1 MSGTAQLMLLATFL
15 PVLGGLGLL
24 FVPNE
29 KREIFQK
36 ATVAIMV
43 ASFLLSVPLWFQYDR
58 GSDAVQFAYAC
69 DWMPSLGVKFSV
81 GMDGISLLLWLLTTF
96 TGPIAALCS
105 WGNIEER
112 WKEYY
117 IWLLVLQTSM
127 LGVFITQDMFVFYIF
142 WEVMLVPMYFL
153 IGIWGGPQKLYA
165 AIKLFLYTLSGSV
178 LMLVAIFAIY
188 FLQHKATGQYDFS
201 LASFQ
206 SAQTV
211 QLIAS
216 QTKTFQ
222 ILLTLAFFL
231 AFAIKVPMFPFHTW
245 LPDAHVQAP
254 TAGSVILAGILLK
267 MGTYGFVR
275 FLLPI
280 VPDGTKE
287 LMPWFLAL
295 ALIGVVYGALVA
307 MIQKDMKKL
316 VAYSSV
322 SHLGLCMLGIF
333 ALNPWGLKGAMFQ
346 MLNHGISTPGLFLV
360 VGIVYERRHTRMI
373 ADYGGLSKTMPIY
386 ATIFMLMTM
395 SSIGLPLLNG
405 FIGEATILMGTFQT
419 WPWVAVMATSGIILG
434 AAYMLWMFQRVMF
447 GPISEVNTKMED
459 LNFREIAYFT
469 PLIIAAVW
477 IGLYP
482 KPIMDIMDKPVAKLV
497 QQVQPDFYK
506 AETLAAKQAEAAKVG
521 MHGMEAQEASEA
533 REHGAMPEEHAAELK
548 AETPAVHATP
558 RGGH

>member
-1 MSGTAQLMLLATFL
+1 MSMSSSALLMLLATFL
-15 PVLGGLGLL
+15 PLLGGLVLL

-36 ATVAIMV
+36 GAVAIMV

-58 GSDAVQFAYAC
+58 GSDAVQFAYSVS
-69 DWMPSLGVKFSV
+69 WMPSLGVKFNV

-117 IWLLVLQTSM
+117 IWMLVLQTSL
-127 LGVFITQDMFVFYIF
+127 LGVFIAQDMLLFYIF

-178 LMLVAIFAIY
+178 LMMVAIFAIY
-188 FLQHKATGQYDFS
+188 FLQHKTNNAYDFS
-201 LASFQ
+201 IESFQ
-206 SAQTV
+206 AMAPVIAQ
-211 QLIAS
+211 
-216 QTKTFQ
+216 QTKAFQ
-222 ILLTLAFFL
+222 VLLALAFFL

-254 TAGSVILAGILLK
+254 TAGSVILAGIMLK

-280 VPDGTKE
+280 VPDGTKM

-295 ALIGVVYGALVA
+295 AIIGVIYGALVA
-307 MIQKDMKKL
+307 MVQKDMKKL

-333 ALNPWGLKGAMFQ
+333 ALNPWGLKGALFQ
-346 MLNHGISTPGLFLV
+346 MLNHGISTPGLFLA

-419 WPWVAVMATSGIILG
+419 WPWVAVLATSGIILG

-447 GPISEVNTKMED
+447 GPISEVNTKMAD

-469 PLIIAAVW
+469 PLLIMAVW

-482 KPIMDIMDKPVAKLV
+482 KPFMDIMDKPVRKLV
-497 QQVQPDFYK
+497 LQVQPDFFK
-506 AETLAAKQAEAAKVG
+506 AEALDAKQAEAAKVG
-521 MHGMEAQEASEA
+521 MHGMEATDVKEHEAVPA
-533 REHGAMPEEHAAELK
+533 EHTAKPS
-548 AETPAVHATP
+548 AETATP
-558 RGGH
+558 GGGH

>member
-15 PVLGGLGLL
+15 PLLGGLALL

-29 KREIFQK
+29 KREVFQK
-36 ATVAIMV
+36 GSVAIMV
-43 ASFLLSVPLWFQYDR
+43 VSFLLSVPLWFQYDR
-58 GSDAVQFAYAC
+58 GSAAVQFAYSVS
-69 DWMPSLGVKFSV
+69 WMPSLGVKFSV

-117 IWLLVLQTSM
+117 VWMLVLQTSL
-127 LGVFITQDMFVFYIF
+127 LGVFIAQDMLLFYIF

-178 LMLVAIFAIY
+178 LMMVAIFAIY
-188 FLQHKATGQYDFS
+188 FLQHKTNNTYDFS
-201 LASFQ
+201 IESFQ
-206 SAQTV
+206 AMAPVIAQ
-211 QLIAS
+211 
-216 QTKTFQ
+216 QTKAFQ
-222 ILLTLAFFL
+222 VLLAMAFFL

-254 TAGSVILAGILLK
+254 TAGSVILAGIMLK

-280 VPDGTKE
+280 VPDGTKM

-295 ALIGVVYGALVA
+295 AIIGVIYGALVA
-307 MIQKDMKKL
+307 MVQKDMKKL

-346 MLNHGISTPGLFLV
+346 MLNHGISTPGLFLA

-419 WPWVAVMATSGIILG
+419 WPWVAVLATSGIILG

-447 GPISEVNTKMED
+447 GPISEVNTKMAD
-459 LNFREIAYFT
+459 LNMREIAYFT
-469 PLIIAAVW
+469 PLLIMAVW

-482 KPIMDIMDKPVAKLV
+482 KPFMDIMDKPVQKLV
-497 QQVQPDFYK
+497 LQVQPDFYK
-506 AETLAAKQAEAAKVG
+506 AEALAAKQAEAAKAG
-521 MHGMEAQEASEA
+521 MHGMEAGEAPEAKEHEASPA
-533 REHGAMPEEHAAELK
+533 QHTAAEPGT
-548 AETPAVHATP
+548 ATPAAHATP
-558 RGGH
+558 GGGH